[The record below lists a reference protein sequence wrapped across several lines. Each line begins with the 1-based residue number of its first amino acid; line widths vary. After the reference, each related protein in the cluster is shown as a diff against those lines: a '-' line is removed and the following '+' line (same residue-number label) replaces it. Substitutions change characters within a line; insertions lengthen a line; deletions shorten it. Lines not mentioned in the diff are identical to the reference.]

1 MEFGSIIEE
10 PTSVGADLNTK
21 YVGFTDYNPCLQ
33 KFFCQDTINIISKK
47 VTQLLMGV
55 DPLNRP
61 ILVPDDKIAFVM
73 DAIYE
78 NYRPATSDIFSRY
91 NVPDGSTTESYVQNL
106 IDQTIELIYSEVK
119 TNLEMEENN
128 RKLSVWSTVLGD
140 FNSQGLRSFAPI
152 KTRLKRPNPFELNMN
167 Y

>member
-1 MEFGSIIEE
+1 
-10 PTSVGADLNTK
+10 
-21 YVGFTDYNPCLQ
+21 
-33 KFFCQDTINIISKK
+33 
-47 VTQLLMGV
+47 MGV

-91 NVPDGSTTESYVQNL
+91 NVPDGTTTESYVQNL

-128 RKLSVWSTVLGD
+128 RKLSIWSTVLGD

-152 KTRLKRPNPFELNMN
+152 KTRLRRPNPFELNMN